1 MSIESID
8 YLSENIEGS
17 LQIGL
22 DIVDTSN
29 TKSTSKSPH
38 DIRYNPMYWTSCTHY
53 FGIDNNY
60 LYTNIQYTTGFS
72 SNIFIINNN
81 GVLNPKYKID
91 GTSTASQIRNQL
103 YQLIFKSF
111 DSQNFTPS
119 GIITEIIDNP
129 YPNVYFNKN
138 VTTQIKLS
146 TTYRGILTEQMQHAI
161 DNFKLEQDNKLQAYK
176 AKQEFFKTTV
186 QEYNINDNRFNDDL
200 QIILESPL
208 LNHQDFYNQIIVNYP
223 KLNHDFINAVKS
235 YFQLNNPKYKENI
248 VWKQEIK
255 NACQY
260 KTGVD
265 VISKEFHSNFFYIY
279 IDDKTLQRF
288 FNRLR
293 TGKTT
298 TKYLFKHA
306 LGLLYIN
313 GKFKVTIDDI
323 FYYMMII
330 IEKYMIQLDTHALV
344 DSKDNE
350 KTVGINKMIA
360 DIKKLSEDESY
371 TKSLNDIRAKTRNG
385 CMFPAGWTT
394 TMKSE
399 WKEKNKVERN
409 AGNKQKERKD
419 KGDKHMFTKAN
430 DNQSRIGMKY
440 KKELNV
446 ELMMRILELRKEGKT
461 LEEIGNE
468 MGMNKMKVSRLLKK
482 MQ

>member
-1 MSIESID
+1 MNNSFII
-8 YLSENIEGS
+8 YNENLDS
-17 LQIGL
+17 NLQIGL

-38 DIRYNPMYWTSCTHY
+38 DIRYNPMYWKSCTHY
-53 FGIDNNY
+53 FTIDNNY
-60 LYTNIQYTTGFS
+60 IYTNIQYTTGYS
-72 SNIFIINNN
+72 SNISIIDIN
-81 GVLNPKYKID
+81 GVLNPKFKID

-111 DSQNFTPS
+111 DAAHFNPS

-138 VTTQIKLS
+138 VTPQIKLS

-161 DNFKLEQDNKLQAYK
+161 DNYKLEQEKKLQAFK

-186 QEYNINDNRFNDDL
+186 QEYNITDDRFNDDL

-208 LNHQDFYNQIIVNYP
+208 LNHQDFYNQIIVNHS

-255 NACQY
+255 NPCQY
-260 KTGVD
+260 RTGVD
-265 VISKEFHSNFFYIY
+265 VINKDFHSNFFYIY

-298 TKYLFKHA
+298 TKYLFKYA

-313 GKFKVTIDDI
+313 GKFKVNIDDI

-350 KTVGINKMIA
+350 KTVGIEKMLA
-360 DIKKLSEDESY
+360 DIKKLSEDENY
-371 TKSLNDIRAKTRNG
+371 TKSLSDIRAKTRNG
-385 CMFPAGWTT
+385 CMFPVGWTD

-399 WKEKNKVERN
+399 WKENNKVERN
-409 AGNKQKERKD
+409 DGKQRKD
-419 KGDKHMFTKAN
+419 KGEKHMVIKTIN
-430 DNQSRIGMKY
+430 NQSRVGMKY

-446 ELMMRILELRKEGKT
+446 ELMTRILELRKDGKT
-461 LEEIGNE
+461 LEEIGKE

-482 MQ
+482 LE